1 MDYITDY
8 KDNYLP
14 KQKDLESQKEMNTI
28 MNTIRKSNFSFGEY
42 KPDYNTSSRAA
53 YKYNPEEAKNAHNK
67 LGSDLLKDL
76 RATHYRLGYND
87 DIGIST
93 QKQDFIP
100 YGVINEGRKDKMI
113 EGNVNL
119 SESVAFKGISIY
131 KSDYTKKEIPHDEND
146 CYC

>member
-1 MDYITDY
+1 
-8 KDNYLP
+8 
-14 KQKDLESQKEMNTI
+14 

-93 QKQDFIP
+93 QKKDFIP
-100 YGVINEGRKDKMI
+100 YGVINEGRKEK
-113 EGNVNL
+113 
-119 SESVAFKGISIY
+119 
-131 KSDYTKKEIPHDEND
+131 
-146 CYC
+146 